1 MMLIILFTS
10 VILAGFISEI
20 FKRRIEK
27 LKEFII
33 SFSVSIVITLIC
45 IHILPEIFSEN
56 NIEIG
61 YYILAGFLV
70 QILLELLSKGI
81 EHGHIHVHGKITN
94 HQLLVIFIGLSIH
107 SFIEGLPVNTIEHL
121 HHNHNLHNN
130 NIEYINNFSWIYL
143 LMILIHKLPIAA
155 VLIFFL
161 NSYGLNKVKK
171 YGLLFIFAATAPLG
185 AILGE
190 ELLKFSFFND
200 WSIKF
205 LAISSGM
212 LLHIT
217 TLLIFEDHHHS
228 NKKIKNLITIS
239 IGIITG
245 SLLFSF

>member
-1 MMLIILFTS
+1 MLIILFTS

-20 FKRRIEK
+20 FKRKIEK

-33 SFSVSIVITLIC
+33 SYSVSIVLTLIC
-45 IHILPEIFSEN
+45 IHILPEIFSNN

-61 YYILAGFLV
+61 YYILAGFLI

-143 LMILIHKLPIAA
+143 LTILIHKLPIAA

-161 NSYGLNKVKK
+161 NSYGLNK
-171 YGLLFIFAATAPLG
+171 I
-185 AILGE
+185 
-190 ELLKFSFFND
+190 
-200 WSIKF
+200 
-205 LAISSGM
+205 
-212 LLHIT
+212 
-217 TLLIFEDHHHS
+217 
-228 NKKIKNLITIS
+228 KKIW
-239 IGIITG
+239 
-245 SLLFSF
+245 SFIYFCCYSPSWSNIRRRTSEIFFF